1 MKRKTFV
8 SSLVLGFLI
17 ATFTPQAIE
26 AKEVINEG
34 DPSAVQEIVQNTE
47 PEPENESLVQEASK

>member
-47 PEPENESLVQEASK
+47 PEPEN